1 VDVIAPF
8 FDSAALNE
16 TASLGIAL
24 VIGIAFGWFLERSG
38 MGSARKLAGQF
49 YLRDLTVFK
58 VMFTAIITATL
69 GLFWLGWL
77 GVLDVDRIFVP
88 ETWILPQLVGGVVFG
103 AGFAIS
109 GLCPGTSC
117 VAAATG
123 RIDGIT
129 VVAGMF
135 AGVLGTGL
143 LYSKLQGFYLSTP
156 RGVYMLPQLFNV
168 SQGVLVFLL
177 VLLALAGFYAAEKI
191 ERRAARNVVE

>member
-1 VDVIAPF
+1 MIAPF
-8 FDSAALNE
+8 FESGAFGE
-16 TASLGIAL
+16 TASLFVAL

-38 MGSARKLAGQF
+38 MGSAKKLAGQF

-58 VMFTAIITATL
+58 VMFTAIVTAML
-69 GLFWLGWL
+69 GVFWLGRI

-88 ETWILPQLVGGVVFG
+88 ETWLVPQLVGGLVFG

-123 RIDGIT
+123 RIDGVA

-156 RGVYMLPQLFNV
+156 RGTFTLPQLLNL
-168 SQGVLVFLL
+168 SQGIIVFAVVLI
-177 VLLALAGFYAAEKI
+177 ALAGFKVAEMI
-191 ERRAARNVVE
+191 ENRTARIQSE

>member
-1 VDVIAPF
+1 MIAPF
-8 FDSAALNE
+8 FE
-16 TASLGIAL
+16 TGAFSEGASLAVAL

-58 VMFTAIITATL
+58 VMFTAIITAML
-69 GLFWLGWL
+69 GVFWLGRL
-77 GVLDVDRIFVP
+77 GLLDVDRIFVP
-88 ETWILPQLVGGVVFG
+88 DTWVVPQLVGGLVFG

-123 RIDGIT
+123 RIDGIA

-143 LYSKLQGFYLSTP
+143 LYSKLEGFYLSTP
-156 RGVYMLPQLFNV
+156 RGTFTLPQLLNV
-168 SQGVLVFLL
+168 SQGVLVFVIVL
-177 VLLALAGFYAAEKI
+177 VALAGFKAAEMI
-191 ERRAARNVVE
+191 EKRAARIASE

>member
-1 VDVIAPF
+1 MIAPF
-8 FDSAALNE
+8 FESGAFGE
-16 TASLGIAL
+16 TASLGVAL

-38 MGSARKLAGQF
+38 MGSAKKLAGQF

-58 VMFTAIITATL
+58 VMFTAIVTAML
-69 GLFWLGWL
+69 GVFWLGRI

-88 ETWILPQLVGGVVFG
+88 ETWLVPQLVGGLVFG

-123 RIDGIT
+123 RIDGVA

-156 RGVYMLPQLFNV
+156 RGTFTLPQLLNL
-168 SQGVLVFLL
+168 SQGIIVFAVVLI
-177 VLLALAGFYAAEKI
+177 ALAGFKMAEMI
-191 ERRAARNVVE
+191 EDRTARIQSQ